1 MVVRGGGV
9 SSRVSRS
16 ARREKSFWSHSFI
29 WFTTMWM
36 GRREEEGKKRE
47 EEGVKDNVNVIV
59 KCCLFLLS

>member
-1 MVVRGGGV
+1 M

-47 EEGVKDNVNVIV
+47 EEGVKDNNVNVIV
-59 KCCLFLLS
+59 KCCLFPLS

>member
-1 MVVRGGGV
+1 M

-16 ARREKSFWSHSFI
+16 ARREKSFRSHSFI

-36 GRREEEGKKRE
+36 GGGRE
-47 EEGVKDNVNVIV
+47 EEGVKDNNVNAIV